1 MSAEVNKTRIGAFVM
16 GGLVLLVLGITLLG
30 SRSFLSNNIEYVLYF
45 DGSVSGLSIGAPV
58 VFRGVPLGNVTKI
71 SLVANARDEGVTI
84 PVRIRIDASAI
95 VRLGPRGGLT
105 DIMREEIIRRMVQRG
120 LRARLQLQSLITGQ
134 YRVELD
140 FFPDTAARY
149 HSADHN
155 TEIPTLP
162 SPLDEFQRALT
173 KLPLESIAVAL
184 REALEGIAKASNNP
198 ELYEAVTAIKGTF
211 ESANNL
217 MAESSDLRDD
227 TRRMINTINDTA
239 TTIDQQLP
247 EAMAAFQLAMNSFA
261 AAGSQLE
268 KTLASADGI
277 VSRDSR
283 TVRDFNQLLKEVND
297 TARAVRG
304 LANTLERNPEAL
316 LFGKGGK
323 RP

>member
-1 MSAEVNKTRIGAFVM
+1 MSAEVSKTRIGAFVA
-16 GGLVLLVLGITLLG
+16 GGLALLVLGVVLLG
-30 SRSFLSNNIEYVLYF
+30 SRSFLSNDIEYVLYF
-45 DGSVSGLSIGAPV
+45 DGSVSGLSLGAPV
-58 VFRGVPLGNVTKI
+58 VFRGVPLGSVTKI

-84 PVRIRIDASAI
+84 PVSIRIDANSI
-95 VRLGPRGGLT
+95 VRLGPKGSLT
-105 DIMREEIIRRMVQRG
+105 DSMREEIIRRMVQRG

-134 YRVELD
+134 YRIELD
-140 FFPDTAARY
+140 FFPETEARY
-149 HSADHN
+149 HSANH
-155 TEIPTLP
+155 TSEIPTLP

-173 KLPLESIAVAL
+173 KLPLESIATAL

-198 ELYEAVTAIKGTF
+198 ELYAAVTAIKGTF
-211 ESANNL
+211 ESANSL
-217 MAESSDLRDD
+217 LSESSDLRDD
-227 TRRMINTINDTA
+227 ARRMINTLNDTA

-261 AAGSQLE
+261 AAGAQLE
-268 KTLASADGI
+268 KTLASADGV

-283 TVRDFNQLLKEVND
+283 TMRDFNQLLKELND
-297 TARAVRG
+297 TARAVRA